1 MIKRLRVDGI
11 YKRKND
17 YFVCEYVDKE
27 SFSYLFRNIKT
38 GIATRIRLSTIRYIG
53 TKEDFIEYFV

>member
-1 MIKRLRVDGI
+1 MKNTLKIDAI

-27 SFSYLFRNIKT
+27 SSFNAFRNIRT
-38 GIATRIRLSTIRYIG
+38 GIATRIRLGSIRYIG
-53 TKEDFIEYFV
+53 TKEDFIEYFI